1 MSQIDSE
8 EKKEFSK
15 KIGENIREYRDKRG
29 LTLRDLAQLTSY
41 SRGYIGMLEKAKG
54 VPNSFVLK
62 KLSEALNV
70 PISAIYGEEKA
81 VKNTKEFKDPILTKE
96 ENKKYVEIIKEAAT
110 KNIPPEKIK
119 SAIKFIEENFKED

>member
-1 MSQIDSE
+1 MSKIDSE

-15 KIGENIREYRDKRG
+15 KIGKNIREYRDKRG

-81 VKNTKEFKDPILTKE
+81 VKSTKEFKDPIL
-96 ENKKYVEIIKEAAT
+96 KKK
-110 KNIPPEKIK
+110 KIK
-119 SAIKFIEENFKED
+119 SILKLLKKQQQRIYHLKKLNLQ